1 MKQLLL
7 LCFILLLTSCNK
19 QEETV
24 VKNQI
29 IEFNKEKWLIQ
40 DGYTYPNRDKMLPV
54 LFTNDTLKKLE
65 RKDIY
70 SLLGEPNRTD
80 KNYLFY
86 TVSQRRIGFFPL
98 HTKTLVI
105 KLQGNDSLNKVMIH
119 E

>member
-1 MKQLLL
+1 MKHLFLF
-7 LCFILLLTSCNK
+7 CFILVSTSCKK
-19 QEETV
+19 QEEAITE
-24 VKNQI
+24 NHI
-29 IEFNKEKWLIQ
+29 LEFNNKKWLIKE
-40 DGYTYPNRDKMLPV
+40 GYTYPNREEMLPV
-54 LFTNDTLKKLE
+54 LFANDTLKKLQ
-65 RKDIY
+65 RNAIY
-70 SLLGEPNRTD
+70 NLLGIPNRTD